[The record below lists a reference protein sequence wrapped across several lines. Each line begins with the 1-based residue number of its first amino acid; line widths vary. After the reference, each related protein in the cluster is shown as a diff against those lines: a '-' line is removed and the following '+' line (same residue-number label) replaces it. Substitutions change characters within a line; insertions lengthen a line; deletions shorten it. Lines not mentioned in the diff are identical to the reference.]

1 MYLIE
6 RGVDRDDAFVLLRLA
21 RCVVFGKENGNRNTD
36 RICKHIYSNITL
48 IVSQKSLDLYYSS
61 LSSDLLIISVIIVD
75 NPLWNGSNLKSDAVF
90 LLTKS
95 I

>member
-6 RGVDRDDAFVLLRLA
+6 RGVDRGDAFVLLRLA

-48 IVSQKSLDLYYSS
+48 IIFSEVVSIYTIRLYPP
-61 LSSDLLIISVIIVD
+61 IC
-75 NPLWNGSNLKSDAVF
+75 
-90 LLTKS
+90 
-95 I
+95 

>member
-21 RCVVFGKENGNRNTD
+21 RYVVFGKENGNRNTD

-48 IVSQKSLDLYYSS
+48 IVSQKSFRFILFVSILRF
-61 LSSDLLIISVIIVD
+61 VD
-75 NPLWNGSNLKSDAVF
+75 NF
-90 LLTKS
+90 CYYR
-95 I
+95 